1 LTEPFGGQID
11 RAMVYQPSNIP
22 LPAIVINHPTQMVED
37 NILYQRAE
45 QIADAAQHLLNNES
59 P

>member
-1 LTEPFGGQID
+1 
-11 RAMVYQPSNIP
+11 MVYQPSDIP

-45 QIADAAQHLLNNES
+45 QIADAAQRLLNNER

>member
-1 LTEPFGGQID
+1 
-11 RAMVYQPSNIP
+11 MVYQPSDIP
-22 LPAIVINHPTQMVED
+22 LPAMVED

-45 QIADAAQHLLNNES
+45 QIADAAQCLLNNES